1 MHSTKDK
8 INSVRNDAKN
18 DAKKLKKIVMEDRIK
33 QIEVEIKNQN

>member
-1 MHSTKDK
+1 MNT
-8 INSVRNDAKN
+8 VRNDARN